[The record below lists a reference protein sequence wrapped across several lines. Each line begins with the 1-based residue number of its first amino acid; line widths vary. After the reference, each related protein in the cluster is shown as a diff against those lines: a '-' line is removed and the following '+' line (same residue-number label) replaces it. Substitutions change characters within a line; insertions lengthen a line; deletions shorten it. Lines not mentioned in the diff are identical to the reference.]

1 VTDFRDRAPILRV
14 FFYATPLVA
23 AIAILV
29 LFSRHG
35 NPLPPTAPTT
45 TDEAAATP
53 PTSVE
58 QSPTAAGPRTGEGQI
73 LAACQPH
80 LGPNTI
86 SVPNIDVAERPNPAA
101 VRLKVRFWVNG
112 EGFVTQAIVTGA
124 NVYTAADQEA
134 ALDYIKILTFLV
146 PNTPECHA
154 RKMEVIGNFLE
165 SRSSNGEWETV
176 LDMYPRYSLDG
187 TRVVQSR

>member
-1 VTDFRDRAPILRV
+1 VSDFGGRPPIVRICVYAVT
-14 FFYATPLVA
+14 LVA
-23 AIAILV
+23 TIAILV
-29 LFSRHG
+29 HFSRHK
-35 NPLPPTAPTT
+35 NPPPPAAP
-45 TDEAAATP
+45 AATDNIAAP
-53 PTSVE
+53 PSTSVD
-58 QSPTAAGPRTGEGQI
+58 QPPGAARPHASENQI

-80 LGPNTI
+80 LSTNTT
-86 SVPNIDVAERPNPAA
+86 SVPNIDVSEMPNPAA

-112 EGFVTQAIVTGA
+112 DGFVTLAFITGA
-124 NVYTAADQEA
+124 HVYTPADQEA

-146 PNTPECHA
+146 PNTPECHS

-176 LDMYPRYSLDG
+176 LELYPRYFFEG

>member
-1 VTDFRDRAPILRV
+1 VSDFGQRPPIVRV
-14 FFYATPLVA
+14 SVYAVALVA
-23 AIAILV
+23 TIAILV
-29 LFSRHG
+29 HFSRHR
-35 NPLPPTAPTT
+35 NPPPPAA
-45 TDEAAATP
+45 TDNIAATP
-53 PTSVE
+53 STSVD
-58 QSPTAAGPRTGEGQI
+58 QPSGAARPHTSENQI

-80 LGPNTI
+80 LSPNTT
-86 SVPNIDVAERPNPAA
+86 SVPNIDVSEMPNPAA

-112 EGFVTQAIVTGA
+112 DGFVTLAFITGA
-124 NVYTAADQEA
+124 NVYTTADQEA

-146 PNTPECHA
+146 PNPPECHS

-176 LDMYPRYSLDG
+176 LDLYPRYFFDG